1 MAVDFISKVEH
12 EFLSVL
18 SALTPMIRAHT
29 GPGLNTQDIAVSASA
44 TVNKVVTHETGLNK
58 PVHNIHDQLGAF

>member
-1 MAVDFISKVEH
+1 MAVDFISKAEH

-18 SALTPMIRAHT
+18 NDLTPMIRAHT

-44 TVNKVVTHETGLNK
+44 NEQSRHSRNRT
-58 PVHNIHDQLGAF
+58 